1 MFLRVD
7 ESVFTIRDIQ
17 KTSLHTL
24 TPEECVGKGITTDPN
39 FVQCTYKWHKG
50 GVEYKAIPVSVV
62 QVSQPQMRS
71 ITLVVRNPGVV
82 WASDPKKRTWGE
94 NANGD
99 TVVGKCFDF
108 LKKDIADC
116 NKPNTGFVAA
126 LRVREQ
132 FVEHI
137 PVGSFIRVPIE
148 SVCGAEY
155 IS

>member
-1 MFLRVD
+1 
-7 ESVFTIRDIQ
+7 
-17 KTSLHTL
+17 
-24 TPEECVGKGITTDPN
+24 
-39 FVQCTYKWHKG
+39 
-50 GVEYKAIPVSVV
+50 
-62 QVSQPQMRS
+62 MRS

-108 LKKDIADC
+108 LKKDTVDC
-116 NKPNTGFVAA
+116 NKSNAGFVAA